1 MTKVLIAM
9 MLMSVVSAETEARA
23 DGVGEMKLF
32 DFGQP
37 RSVGE
42 WGAINDGVMGGLS
55 TGGLRPTQ
63 QGTAV
68 FTGVVSL
75 ENNGGFASVRS
86 IPGEYDLSGYQGLSV
101 RVRGDGRTYK
111 LNLKTDR
118 SFDGVL
124 YRVPFETLDGEW
136 QTIELPFSDFLPT
149 FRGRVLREATPLDLS
164 RVASVGLMISDKQD
178 GPFRLEVAW
187 IKTVTSR

>member
-1 MTKVLIAM
+1 MTKVVIAM
-9 MLMSVVSAETEARA
+9 MLMSVVSAESEARA
-23 DGVGEMKLF
+23 DGVGEMTLF

-37 RSVGE
+37 RSVDE

-55 TGGLRPTQ
+55 TGGLRPTE

-68 FTGVVSL
+68 FAGVVSL

-86 IPGEYDLSGYQGLSV
+86 RPGEYDLRGHAGLSLH
-101 RVRGDGRTYK
+101 VRGDGRTYK

-124 YRVPFETLDGEW
+124 YRVPFETRSGEW
-136 QTIELPFSDFLPT
+136 QTIELRFSDFVPT
-149 FRGRVLREATPLDLS
+149 FRGRVLRDAQPLDLS
-164 RVASVGLMISDKQD
+164 RVSSVGLMISDKQS
-178 GPFRLEVAW
+178 GPFRLEVEW
-187 IKTVTSR
+187 IKTLPGR